1 MSLASD
7 EVNYYVGKQWLLNQ
21 VSLAMRPGE
30 LLALVGPNGAGK
42 STLLQLLTGERQPTH
57 GQILLDGRPLPD
69 WPAWLLARR
78 RAVLPQSSS
87 LAFPFTALEVVLL
100 GRTPHCVGG
109 ERDRDRHI
117 AWQALAVAD
126 VVGLAERLY
135 TTLSGGER
143 QRVQLARVMA
153 QIWDPPLDGSPRYL
167 LLDEPVSSLDLAHQ
181 HAVLTLAHR
190 LSRRGSGVLA
200 VLHDL
205 NLAAQYA
212 DRIAV
217 LQAGRLQALGTPRDV
232 LQAAL
237 IQQVF
242 GVQARVAWDDELT
255 CPVVSVVP
263 RIHAMSA

>member
-1 MSLASD
+1 
-7 EVNYYVGKQWLLNQ
+7 
-21 VSLAMRPGE
+21 
-30 LLALVGPNGAGK
+30 
-42 STLLQLLTGERQPTH
+42 
-57 GQILLDGRPLPD
+57 
-69 WPAWLLARR
+69 
-78 RAVLPQSSS
+78 

-117 AWQALAVAD
+117 AWQALSIAD

-143 QRVQLARVMA
+143 QRVQLARVLA
-153 QIWDPPLDGSPRYL
+153 QIWDPPVDGSPRYL

-190 LSRRGSGVLA
+190 LSRQGSGVLA

-237 IQQVF
+237 IQRVF
-242 GVQARVAWDDELT
+242 GVQARVAWDDELI

-263 RIHAMSA
+263 RIHAMRA